1 MQDQE
6 KFIHYRWKVPMF
18 RKIHLW
24 QINSQ
29 EKLKVNMKL
38 ISKSEIDQRC
48 KIPFP
53 TPPKPRKP
61 HERAYPKLAGDT
73 QTPVVFSQLG

>member
-1 MQDQE
+1 
-6 KFIHYRWKVPMF
+6 MF
-18 RKIHLW
+18 LKINLW

-61 HERAYPKLAGDT
+61 HERAYPIAGDT